1 MKNILI
7 PTDFSENSHIAIRFA
22 LEYFSDV
29 PVNFFILHVSHSC
42 DAVQMGL
49 SGSLIGGNE
58 RSQVGNNPISAIE
71 REIEYCESCT
81 ANPYHK
87 FYTLYEE
94 MLLVEAIRKQI
105 GENEIDAIVMGTKGD
120 SQSGTDEMGSHTYEV
135 ITKVKC
141 PIMVIPEN
149 ARYSGIRNIAFVTD
163 YNAIYR
169 NRVIATLSEALY
181 LHHSPL
187 RVLNIRTKN
196 TNLTPTQIDNKGF
209 LHYFFK
215 DIKHSF
221 HYMENIN
228 LEPGIQNFVETWEIS
243 MVAIAAKNLNFI
255 QRLMLRPVSETITY
269 HTDIPFLV
277 LHE

>member
-22 LEYFSDV
+22 LEYFSDI
-29 PVNFFILHVSHSC
+29 PINFYILHVSYFSQ
-42 DAVQMGL
+42 AVLMKL
-49 SGSLIGGNE
+49 SGSFIGGND
-58 RSQVGNNPISAIE
+58 RLQAKPDPISAIE
-71 REIEYCESCT
+71 REVEYCQSYT
-81 ANPYHK
+81 DNPYHN
-87 FYTLYEE
+87 FFMLYEE

-105 GENEIDAIVMGTKGD
+105 VENEIDAIVMGTKGD
-120 SQSGTDEMGSHTYEV
+120 SRSRTDEMGSHTYEV

-169 NRVIATLSEALY
+169 NRVLATLSET
-181 LHHSPL
+181 LHLHRSPL

-196 TNLTPTQIDNKGF
+196 TNLTPAQIDNKGF

-215 DIKHSF
+215 DIRHSF

-228 LEPGIQNFVETWEIS
+228 LEPGIQDFVETWEIS
-243 MVAIAAKNLNFI
+243 MVTIAAKNLNFI
-255 QRLMLRPVSETITY
+255 QRLMLRPVSKTITY
-269 HTDIPFLV
+269 HTDVPFLV